1 MPRFLFLILLGS
13 ASLLAQALNPGDAFP
28 ALEAATLNDGKA
40 KLPDAAA
47 GKTALAVFSFGRD
60 ATAHVKAYGDRFV
73 KDFGAAGFF
82 NVAVLDGAP
91 RLLRGMIRG
100 GMKKDVPASLHG
112 QTLLVFAD
120 GDLWKKRVKFTSDK
134 HAYLV
139 LLDAKGQVRWMS
151 HGLFEEKKYEE
162 LKAAAR
168 P

>member
-1 MPRFLFLILLGS
+1 MRLFLLLLFCS
-13 ASLLAQALNPGDAFP
+13 ALASGQALNPGDAFP

-47 GKTALAVFSFGRD
+47 GKMALAIFSFGRD
-60 ATAHVKAYGDRFV
+60 ATAHVKAYGERFV
-73 KDFGAAGFF
+73 KDFEGAGYF

-91 RLLRGMIRG
+91 RLLRGIIRG
-100 GMKKDVPASLHG
+100 GMKKDIPANLHG
-112 QTLLVFAD
+112 QTLLVYAA
-120 GDLWKKRVKFTSDK
+120 GDQWKKRVKFTSDK